1 LGDIKERN
9 NSWKNKYGYQLGV
22 KYYNAFKVDNLQLQL
37 EYNHVRPYVYS
48 HSIPITNY
56 AQIIKVLN
64 NGAETSKEFIAIARY
79 ITKGGFCCKVTA
91 GTRGLILTLLKM
103 I

>member
-1 LGDIKERN
+1 MGDQLIFMDGLFWMIFFFGRHQRRN

-48 HSIPITNY
+48 HSMPITNY
-56 AQIIKVLN
+56 AQ
-64 NGAETSKEFIAIARY
+64 
-79 ITKGGFCCKVTA
+79 
-91 GTRGLILTLLKM
+91 
-103 I
+103 